1 MNQYQIRRDSRWE
14 NLDSQVNAEID
25 TARRS
30 GRPFVLVE
38 TTTGER
44 LVLVSYVFYVTL
56 RSRSVKSK
64 TRTGFESYEC
74 TRRNDPEKESNT
86 FD

>member
-1 MNQYQIRRDSRWE
+1 MNQYQIRRDDRWE

-44 LVLVSYVFYVTL
+44 LVLVSYVFYVF
-56 RSRSVKSK
+56 RSRSVKI
-64 TRTGFESYEC
+64 
-74 TRRNDPEKESNT
+74 
-86 FD
+86 